1 VQFEI
6 ETLIEERSRKIYSK
20 VFPKLIATDGRGASG
35 SESFLHPVT
44 LSSQK
49 MHVSTDEFPS
59 NGASLKSPNPLH
71 HFKKM
76 REGVCLPHGGF
87 NSSIT
92 ESESKESKE
101 STEAEDHTHPHLRA
115 NSFARYSTTKR
126 SITNRTSVHSNS
138 LQNFDLRNSRSRQN
152 SRSHQNQSLPSTING
167 SEYEWRTKNSEH
179 LEELEAWGKMKRRRS
194 SMLKFVQTM
203 QAFDEIENNN
213 DDDDDDNKS
222 CDSFYQKIDET
233 IHKTVEEEA
242 FDPLSFNMSTAS
254 FSESIQLS
262 DLSIAEPMAARRR
275 SVRFSLISRR
285 STRMSLVFRQSCADI
300 LGDLS
305 DEDDEEDDDQDNTRF
320 PPLPARKSHYIPDVF
335 KSRHDKR
342 RSVII
347 ESSSQ
352 FLDAMYGDGSAG
364 KLVGKPERRSIILD
378 NILAPITHDDLLEE
392 IHNSY

>member
-1 VQFEI
+1 MQFEI

-71 HFKKM
+71 RM
-76 REGVCLPHGGF
+76 CLPHGGF

-203 QAFDEIENNN
+203 QAFDEIENN

-222 CDSFYQKIDET
+222 CDSFYQQIDDT
-233 IHKTVEEEA
+233 IHKNVEEGA
-242 FDPLSFNMSTAS
+242 LDPLSFHM
-254 FSESIQLS
+254 
-262 DLSIAEPMAARRR
+262 
-275 SVRFSLISRR
+275 
-285 STRMSLVFRQSCADI
+285 
-300 LGDLS
+300 
-305 DEDDEEDDDQDNTRF
+305 
-320 PPLPARKSHYIPDVF
+320 
-335 KSRHDKR
+335 
-342 RSVII
+342 
-347 ESSSQ
+347 
-352 FLDAMYGDGSAG
+352 
-364 KLVGKPERRSIILD
+364 
-378 NILAPITHDDLLEE
+378 
-392 IHNSY
+392 